1 MGDAMTRERA
11 VRAALENLRRES
23 RYISG
28 VCHSAV
34 QERHVFDGVAL
45 TRALAAL
52 DRAAAAEATVRE
64 LRALCDEAACAVHAS
79 NPMRPD
85 LYARLRAAAAA
96 HPASEGVAK

>member
-1 MGDAMTRERA
+1 MRDEVTRERA

-45 TRALAAL
+45 THALASLDAVARARALHVPYSAAYGSAECEHCDHPYPCPTIRALAGEA
-52 DRAAAAEATVRE
+52 DR
-64 LRALCDEAACAVHAS
+64 
-79 NPMRPD
+79 
-85 LYARLRAAAAA
+85 
-96 HPASEGVAK
+96 